1 MRVDQILSKGK
12 RAFGA
17 PFDKSNNETPKAFVG
32 NLKLAFITEK
42 EDFGD
47 F

>member
-17 PFDKSNNETPKAFVG
+17 PFDKSAKETPKG
-32 NLKLAFITEK
+32 IGKLQLAFITEK
-42 EDFGD
+42 EDFRD